1 MGYHL
6 ASTILI
12 FERGD
17 FFVGIW
23 GEGGEEG
30 FSVLV
35 DHGFEVFTVVREHWG
50 GDLNNK

>member
-1 MGYHL
+1 MGDHL
-6 ASTILI
+6 ASTFLI

-17 FFVGIW
+17 FLGRI
-23 GEGGEEG
+23 GREGREEG

-35 DHGFEVFTVVREHWG
+35 DHGFEVFTIVREHWR